1 MRFIWLALCA
11 LLAACST
18 VSYNPTV
25 YPYHMDEE
33 ALEANPPKTLLLA
46 SVNVS
51 GEPTLSM
58 LRKAAPKIDEEV
70 LDRLKSQGYKIAPTH
85 LFDNAWNQALYTYG
99 DFYDPTSGK
108 VDRRNWQAVMA
119 NTLSTLKVVGGVDAV
134 VFTDLIAHDVQHSSG
149 MNHYAR
155 WYGVTRKPATQGA
168 GSGVPVDF
176 NWSQP
181 VKAASLIVTIYDL
194 NGRPLFASR
203 GGIDTLSA
211 IDMRKPHLGFVRRDK
226 VLKNTSFIE
235 EGVALALHPLIPMDR
250 YPGKK
255 KGDKEEEADDAEK
268 SSDKSDESDKREDA
282 DKPENKGSDGDA
294 GTEVPLEA
302 GETENA
308 KKENST
314 DKPDGAEKTSDTPK
328 NERDAAAQSTSE
340 KVDAAE

>member
-25 YPYHMDEE
+25 YPYHIDEA
-33 ALEANPPKTLLLA
+33 ALKETSPKTLLLA

-58 LRKAAPKIDEEV
+58 LRKAVPKIDEEV
-70 LDRLKSQGYKIAPTH
+70 LKQLKSEGYKIAPTH

-134 VFTDLIAHDVQHSSG
+134 VFTDLIAHEVQHSSG

-226 VLKNTSFIE
+226 VLKNNSFIE
-235 EGVALALHPLIPMDR
+235 EGVALALHPLIEMSR

-255 KGDKEEEADDAEK
+255 KGDAGEDDETADEGHEPPADADSAEENADEDSADDE
-268 SSDKSDESDKREDA
+268 EGDA
-282 DKPENKGSDGDA
+282 DEDEDEESEVEEDVPSDD
-294 GTEVPLEA
+294 E
-302 GETENA
+302 ETEEPQGN
-308 KKENST
+308 
-314 DKPDGAEKTSDTPK
+314 
-328 NERDAAAQSTSE
+328 
-340 KVDAAE
+340 